1 MEGERLATIVIR
13 QKQPTVEL
21 LKVGRDRL
29 AEAADVLRYL
39 ADVERDVDRATELR
53 EHAGRVIDVM
63 RKYAPAAAPVR
74 TGRRAKQTTSA
85 ASGRDRAI
93 PAGDR

>member
-1 MEGERLATIVIR
+1 MDMEGERLATIVIR
-13 QKQPTVEL
+13 QRQPIVEL

-39 ADVERDVDRATELR
+39 ADVERDVDRASELR
-53 EHAGRVIDVM
+53 EHAGRVVDVM
-63 RKYAPAAAPVR
+63 RRYAPAGVR
-74 TGRRAKQTTSA
+74 PTKRGRKSSA
-85 ASGRDRAI
+85 VVSGRDRAM